1 MKRNN
6 PSRLCIVPFKFGGT
20 VVNVLEAVL
29 LMCPAIQEFITII
42 NQMKAKAD
50 SISLSSIRANL
61 IPADLFHFRA
71 VFSLSLCSC
80 YPSFPC
86 QHIIKNTITAF
97 VKERFFFT
105 SNHTLCGDDNL
116 IRGVRLTSTLIKATR
131 VGVRQR
137 FRAHKL
143 CETAQLSCGGFAG
156 ALAKQQGCFEVSR
169 R

>member
-1 MKRNN
+1 MKTNN
-6 PSRLCIVPFKFGGT
+6 PSRLCIVPFKFGDT

-42 NQMKAKAD
+42 NQMEAKAD

-71 VFSLSLCSC
+71 VFSLTLCSC

-116 IRGVRLTSTLIKATR
+116 IGGVRLT
-131 VGVRQR
+131 
-137 FRAHKL
+137 
-143 CETAQLSCGGFAG
+143 
-156 ALAKQQGCFEVSR
+156 
-169 R
+169 